1 MTRPLNAAMIEG
13 LFDIASRAPSAHNTQ
28 PWLPRLVDISEEGAR
43 IRVRTDAER
52 TLPVTD
58 PHGADLGLSLGCWV
72 ETCAIAAAAEGL
84 QLRELRITG
93 ERQDV
98 TIEFVLAPKSAAGA
112 GSGADPSDGTVSAQF
127 SVAEVLARQVDR
139 GRLRRDTAAVEAA
152 VAEYRQL
159 RPYAIYDRTVQG
171 KTHSLAAV
179 VQPAGDEQP
188 AADAQPAGQESPVP
202 GIAIAQVPEAVWVK
216 AARYAQSAP
225 FEPREAFDETLRWLR
240 LDDRDP
246 RYQEDGLTAATL
258 RLPKAAARLAARLLG
273 GDEAPDAARDR
284 LRDMLVTA
292 GAWSTMLPTFIA
304 GKAPDRLA
312 LAIEARHPS
321 AVSAQQWVLLGREL
335 MRLWLIFARHGLRVA
350 VESQLKDVQLPAA
363 MLADVL
369 RRTAPPRHGDKPV
382 YQPFAA
388 FSVGHSTGPVPR
400 SPRLR

>member
-1 MTRPLNAAMIEG
+1 MTRPLTAETIEG

-28 PWLPRLVDISEEGAR
+28 PWLPRLLEIAEAGAR
-43 IRVRTDAER
+43 IRVRTDPER
-52 TLPVTD
+52 TLPVSD
-58 PHGADLGLSLGCWV
+58 EHGADLGMSLGCWV
-72 ETCAIAAAAEGL
+72 EACAIAAAEEDL
-84 QLRELRITG
+84 RLRELTVTG
-93 ERQDV
+93 ERHDV
-98 TIEFVLAPKSAAGA
+98 TIEFLLAPAGA
-112 GSGADPSDGTVSAQF
+112 ATGEADPSDAEVSAGF

-152 VAEYRQL
+152 VAEYAAL
-159 RPYAIYDRTVQG
+159 RPQAILDRTAHGEVHRQ
-171 KTHSLAAV
+171 
-179 VQPAGDEQP
+179 E
-188 AADAQPAGQESPVP
+188 ADDRIS
-202 GIAIAQVPEAVWVK
+202 GIVIAQVPEAIWVK

-246 RYQEDGLTAATL
+246 RYQEDGLTAETL
-258 RLPKAAARLAARLLG
+258 RLPRRTSRLAARLLG
-273 GDEAPDAARDR
+273 GDEAPDEARDR

-304 GKAPDRLA
+304 RRAPDRLA

-321 AVSAQQWVLLGREL
+321 EVSAERWVLLGREL
-335 MRLWLIFARHGLRVA
+335 MRLWLLFARHGLRVS

-369 RRTAPPRHGDKPV
+369 RRTAPARNGGKPV
-382 YQPFAA
+382 YQPFTA
-388 FSVGHSTGPVPR
+388 FSVGRSTGPVPR